1 VFSLFNLYLRK
12 TRMEPEIKKEGETE
26 EPKEE
31 AKNEDF
37 AVKNDETEVINQGEN
52 EINRDNTPWVK
63 TREEHDNNECGVEK
77 IHSYGRN
84 DGKDREDYPAKKVY
98 AWKNKNEHY
107 SPPKLMVT
115 YREPEG
121 LCLILRLVRRFRIF
135 TLGKGMVL
143 KFSKNGTIRELKV
156 KLVFRNF
163 YRKDLSL
170 LFFVQLS

>member
-12 TRMEPEIKKEGETE
+12 TRMEPEIEKEGETE
-26 EPKEE
+26 ESKEE

-37 AVKNDETEVINQGEN
+37 AIKNDETEVINQDEN
-52 EINRDNTPWVK
+52 KEIGNRDNNTPWVK

-77 IHSYGRN
+77 IHSYDRN
-84 DGKDREDYPAKKVY
+84 DWKNKKVY
-98 AWKNKNEHY
+98 AWENKNEHY
-107 SPPKLMVT
+107 SSPPKLMVT

-170 LFFVQLS
+170 LCFVQLS